1 MKEETVRF
9 LQEEEEVLDNKK
21 KSQENKVA
29 NLADLYI
36 HQHI

>member
-21 KSQENKVA
+21 KSQENKVV
-29 NLADLYI
+29 NVADLYI